1 VIVISRMKDEGI
13 VIGDEIIITV
23 EEIEGDQI
31 HLNIEH
37 PPQVP
42 VEKKVSV
49 ESTDQVTE
57 TSALA

>member
-1 VIVISRMKDEGI
+1 MIVISRTKDEGI

-37 PPQVP
+37 PPQVS